1 MKIKNTFFLGM
12 IAIFMASC
20 ATTSFYQVY
29 KANPSENI
37 QIKGDYLVYEDDN
50 CIVSYN
56 LWGAGGNI
64 GFRIY
69 NKTDLNIYLNL
80 EESFFILN
88 GVAFD
93 YFKDRVFTQSVGSGS
108 TSSRSA
114 AASRSETGTNIFGL
128 TQTNRVA
135 GSANV
140 GVITTSEYSVSFKEM
155 KNILIPPRTSR
166 IITEYSINETL
177 IRHCDLFKYPTN
189 RQINTKRFT
198 NSNSPLVF
206 SNRITYN
213 LGDTDN
219 PIRFE
224 NEFYVSEITNY
235 PEREIM
241 EARFEEFCGQ
251 RSVTRTNVFKNVA
264 PDMFYIRYTKGQD
277 TWKH

>member
-1 MKIKNTFFLGM
+1 MKIKIIFFLSLITLIM
-12 IAIFMASC
+12 SSC
-20 ATTSFYQVY
+20 ATPFYQVY
-29 KANPSENI
+29 RTTPSEDI
-37 QIKGDYLVYEDDN
+37 QIKGNYLVYEDDN
-50 CIVSYN
+50 CIVSYD
-56 LWGAGGNI
+56 LWAAGGNI

-69 NKTDLNIYLNL
+69 NKTDLNISLNL

-88 GVAFD
+88 GVAYD
-93 YFKDRVFTQSVGSGS
+93 YFKNRVFTQSVGSGS

-114 AASRSETGTNIFGL
+114 SASKSETGTNIFGL
-128 TQTNRVA
+128 PQTNRLA
-135 GSANV
+135 SGASV
-140 GVITTSEYSVSFKEM
+140 GLILTSEYSVSFNEV

-177 IRHCDLFKYPTN
+177 IRHCDLFKYPKN

-198 NSNSPLVF
+198 NSDSPIVF
-206 SNRITYN
+206 SNRISYN

-219 PIRFE
+219 SIRFE
-224 NEFYVSEITNY
+224 NEFFVSEITNY

-251 RSVTRTNVFKNVA
+251 KSASRTNYFKNIA

-277 TWKH
+277 SWKH

>member
-1 MKIKNTFFLGM
+1 MKIKIILYLSL
-12 IAIFMASC
+12 IALIMSSC
-20 ATTSFYQVY
+20 VTTSFYQVY
-29 KANPSENI
+29 KATPSEDI
-37 QIKGDYLVYEDDN
+37 EVKGDYLVYEDDN

-56 LWGAGGNI
+56 LWGVGGNI

-88 GVAFD
+88 GVAYD
-93 YFKDRVFTQSVGSGS
+93 YFKNRVFTQSKGLGS

-114 AASRSETGTNIFGL
+114 AASKSETGTNIFGL
-128 TQTNRVA
+128 AQTNRVA
-135 GSANV
+135 AGVSA
-140 GVITTSEYSVSFKEM
+140 GIISTSEYSVSFNEV
-155 KNILIPPRTSR
+155 KNIVIPPRTSR
-166 IITEYSINETL
+166 IITEYSINDAL

-198 NSNSPLVF
+198 DLDSPIVF
-206 SNRITYN
+206 SNRISYY

-224 NEFYVSEITNY
+224 NEFFVSEITNY
-235 PEREIM
+235 PEGEIM

-251 RSVTRTNVFKNVA
+251 RSSTRRHYFKNVA
-264 PDMFYIRYTKGQD
+264 PDKFYIRYTRERD
-277 TWKH
+277 LWKH